1 MRQSAEQG
9 VMPEVP
15 ASRHYKDGFATR
27 HMIKDLGLAMS
38 AAEHAGSATPM
49 AKEAVKLYQ
58 KVRKGTMISRI
69 LLQHL
74 LQHFCER

>member
-1 MRQSAEQG
+1 MVPSAEQG

-15 ASRHYKDGFATR
+15 ASRDYKDGFATR

-49 AKEAVKLYQ
+49 ARETLKLYE
-58 KVRKGTMISRI
+58 KVTKGKATSRI

-74 LQHFCER
+74 L